1 MENGK
6 PIYPVCFTDAKGVAK
21 AQTLKN
27 GLKYGV
33 IKQFDDLE
41 SLAKAYGIPVE
52 PFVKQVAEFNDM
64 VKHKNDAQFHR
75 ALDLAIVLDKPPF
88 YACRVWPKVHYCMGG
103 VGITKNAEVYKVDGS
118 IIPSLFACGE
128 VTGGT
133 HGASRL
139 GGCAIADGLVMGR
152 IAGQS
157 ALKTQP
163 AEI

>member
-1 MENGK
+1 M
-6 PIYPVCFTDAKGVAK
+6 YPVCFTDSKGVEK

-33 IKQFDDLE
+33 IKKFDKLE
-41 SLAKAYGIPVE
+41 DLAKAYGIPVK
-52 PFVKQVAEFNDM
+52 PFLEQVAQWNSM
-64 VKHKNDAQFHR
+64 VKNKKDTQFKR
-75 ALDLAIVLDKPPF
+75 ALDLAIVLDHPPF

-103 VGITKNAEVYKVDGS
+103 VGITAKAQVHDVMGK
-118 IIPSLFACGE
+118 IIPGLFACGE

-152 IAGQS
+152 VAADTCLKMTPV
-157 ALKTQP
+157 AL
-163 AEI
+163 

>member
-6 PIYPVCFTDAKGVAK
+6 PVYPVCFTDSKGVEK

-33 IKQFDDLE
+33 IKQFDKVED
-41 SLAKAYGIPVE
+41 LAKAYGIPADAL
-52 PFVKQVAEFNDM
+52 VKQVAEWNEM
-64 VKHKNDAQFHR
+64 VEKKDDTAFHR
-75 ALDLAIVLDKPPF
+75 ALDLAIKLDKPPF

-103 VGITKNAEVYKVDGS
+103 VGITAKAEVVDVMGKVMPG
-118 IIPSLFACGE
+118 LYACGE

-152 IAGQS
+152 VAADS
-157 ALKTQP
+157 ALK
-163 AEI
+163 AEAVKL